1 MNKNTRA
8 VKRRAAKEF
17 AKGAKEISYTRMQTT
32 TSGLKE
38 ISHTMTV
45 GTRPRKHRHAK
56 VAWCGGKADRG
67 NRAPNATAATEAPAE
82 QAES

>member
-8 VKRRAAKEF
+8 NKARAAKNF
-17 AKGAKEISYTRMQTT
+17 AKGIKETNCTRMITVPG
-32 TSGLKE
+32 GLKE
-38 ISHTMTV
+38 FSFTLTV

-67 NRAPNATAATEAPAE
+67 NRAPNATAATEAPV
-82 QAES
+82 ESATA